1 MLELRDA
8 EAGYGK
14 AQALHR
20 VSLTVRPGHVTALVG
35 RNGAGK
41 STSLKVLMG
50 QLKLRDGSRWLDGRD
65 VSHTSPEKLS
75 RQGVALVPEDRQI
88 FSGLSCEENLRL
100 AALSHVP
107 GPWTLGTV
115 HALFPRLRERGSAA
129 GTSLSGG
136 EQQMLAIG
144 RALMT
149 NPRYLLLDEP
159 TEGLAPV
166 IVEQIVLAV
175 AKIRDA
181 GMGVLLVEQNL
192 RVPRR
197 LADRYVLL
205 DSGRNTW
212 NGGADDAGGS
222 IEDMLSGLSA
232 HATGA
237 A

>member
-8 EAGYGK
+8 DAGYGK
-14 AQALHR
+14 AQALHA

-50 QLKLRDGSRWLDGRD
+50 ELKLRGGSRWLDGRD
-65 VSHTSPEKLS
+65 VTSSSPEQLS

-88 FSGLSCEENLRL
+88 FSGLSCEENLQL
-100 AALSHVP
+100 AALSHAS
-107 GPWTLGTV
+107 GPWTLDEV
-115 HALFPRLRERGSAA
+115 YALFPRLRERRTAQ

-175 AKIRDA
+175 ARIRDA

-197 LADRYVLL
+197 LADRYILL
-205 DSGRNTW
+205 DSGCNTW
-212 NGGADDAGGS
+212 NGGTADIGDAL
-222 IEDMLSGLSA
+222 EDMLSGLST
-232 HATGA
+232 HAG
-237 A
+237 